1 MIYFAAIVVDELN
14 EEVFFEWGKIE
25 KGREKGGGGGGRE
38 GLDRSVKLRH
48 KSVQLVAKVFS
59 TSKFRTKYNLYNF
72 VLQET
77 SSTQTVEWNIV
88 E

>member
-1 MIYFAAIVVDELN
+1 MGEDREG
-14 EEVFFEWGKIE
+14 EGK
-25 KGREKGGGGGGRE
+25 KGGGEEGGRE

-88 E
+88 EWIILCILYYTVTF

>member
-1 MIYFAAIVVDELN
+1 MGEDREG
-14 EEVFFEWGKIE
+14 EGK
-25 KGREKGGGGGGRE
+25 KGGGGRE